1 MWPPEAS
8 IYCESSF
15 RVDAEA
21 TGGRIVSPQV
31 HVWNLRM
38 LEAACL
44 QIQSVR
50 LPVIGNII
58 PDSRS
63 TRTQ

>member
-1 MWPPEAS
+1 MRPPEAS
-8 IYCESSF
+8 VFWESSF

-21 TGGRIVSPQV
+21 TGGRIVSPQF

-44 QIQSVR
+44 QM
-50 LPVIGNII
+50 
-58 PDSRS
+58 
-63 TRTQ
+63 

>member
-8 IYCESSF
+8 VYWESSF
-15 RVDAEA
+15 KVDAEA

-31 HVWNLRM
+31 HVWNLRI

-44 QIQSVR
+44 QI
-50 LPVIGNII
+50 
-58 PDSRS
+58 
-63 TRTQ
+63 